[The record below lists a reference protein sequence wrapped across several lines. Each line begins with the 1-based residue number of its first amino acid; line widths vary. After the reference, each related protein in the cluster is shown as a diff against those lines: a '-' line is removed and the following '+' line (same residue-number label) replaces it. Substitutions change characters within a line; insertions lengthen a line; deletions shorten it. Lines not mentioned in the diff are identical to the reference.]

1 MPPKPE
7 FRRVHS
13 RRRFWRGQGLPVG
26 PGARRSA
33 SLGLSFPICAVG
45 MSWAQS
51 RILRPCRGC
60 GRWGW
65 VWYLAEDPSSRKP
78 PGPPQLPELQQQGA
92 LGLEEGPGGVTW
104 PWSSGRLMASCA
116 RGVGQSPRGA
126 GYVEPRRRILAPRA
140 APGRAEAAGP
150 ARRGGRAR
158 GSPSH
163 PASQGAPRPGSRGAA
178 APCALARPL
187 RAWPPICGRGLPCTR
202 PGPPELRPEVPASVS
217 W

>member
-1 MPPKPE
+1 M
-7 FRRVHS
+7 
-13 RRRFWRGQGLPVG
+13 G

-126 GYVEPRRRILAPRA
+126 CGGKGANSEDEAGKRVVAGGWLGDFASLGLSFLICQGKEEVTCHPHPPCDRGIDAERGQKVA
-140 APGRAEAAGP
+140 A
-150 ARRGGRAR
+150 
-158 GSPSH
+158 
-163 PASQGAPRPGSRGAA
+163 
-178 APCALARPL
+178 L
-187 RAWPPICGRGLPCTR
+187 
-202 PGPPELRPEVPASVS
+202 
-217 W
+217 